1 MRKIIGWV
9 LLGLGAFLLVTAL
22 LLRFWGASAVQKT
35 PLDVN
40 TTTRLSGTAE
50 KLNPSTG
57 EVESLDVKATSVTK
71 ADSRRSDDEVV
82 VFVSTQCLVIDE
94 GDVPDCVDAED
105 PQGRLVSASDD
116 VFATDRQTAQAVNR
130 GDYLPVDAEEHQGL
144 VNKWPF
150 DAEKKTYD
158 YWDGLMGETVAA
170 EFAGVEE
177 IEGLETF
184 RYDVNVSE
192 EEAEVVEGVDGLYST
207 EKSIWVEPNTGSII
221 KQTQHEVRT
230 LPNGDPLLDLN
241 IAFTDDQVSKN
252 VAEAQDSATQ
262 LQLVSSTLPLIG
274 LIAGLVL
281 LVLGAFLVFAGG
293 GRRTA

>member
-1 MRKIIGWV
+1 VRKIIGWV

-22 LLRFWGASAVQKT
+22 LLRFWGAGAVEKT

-40 TTTRLSGTAE
+40 TTTRLTGTAE

-57 EVESLDVKATSVTK
+57 EVESFDVKATSVTK

-94 GDVPDCVDAED
+94 GDAPDCVDAED

-116 VFATDRQTAQAVNR
+116 VFATDRTSAQAVNR
-130 GDYLPVDAEEHQGL
+130 GDYLPVDAQEHEGL

-150 DAEKKTYD
+150 DAQKRTYD
-158 YWDGLMGETVAA
+158 YWDGLLGESVPA
-170 EFAGVEE
+170 EFQGVEE
-177 IEGLETF
+177 IDGLETH
-184 RYDVNVSE
+184 RYDVSVE
-192 EEAEVVEGVDGLYST
+192 EQEAEVVEGVDGIYST

-241 IAFTDDQVSKN
+241 IAFTDDQVAKN
-252 VAEAQDSATQ
+252 VSEAKDSADQ
-262 LQLVSSTLPLIG
+262 LKLVSSTAPLTG

-281 LVLGAFLVFAGG
+281 LVIGAFLVFAG
-293 GRRTA
+293 RRTA

>member
-22 LLRFWGASAVQKT
+22 LLRFWGAGAVEKT

-40 TTTRLSGTAE
+40 TTTRLTGTAE

-94 GDVPDCVDAED
+94 GDAPDCVDAED

-116 VFATDRQTAQAVNR
+116 VFATDRTSAQAVNR
-130 GDYLPVDAEEHQGL
+130 GDYLPVDAQEHEGL

-150 DAEKKTYD
+150 DAQKRTYD
-158 YWDGLMGETVAA
+158 YWDGLLGESVPA
-170 EFAGVEE
+170 EFQGVEE
-177 IEGLETF
+177 IDGLETH
-184 RYDVNVSE
+184 RYDVSVE
-192 EEAEVVEGVDGLYST
+192 EQEAEVVEGVDGIYST

-241 IAFTDDQVSKN
+241 IAFTDDQVAKN
-252 VAEAQDSATQ
+252 VSEAKDSADQ
-262 LQLVSSTLPLIG
+262 LKLVSSTAPLTG

-281 LVLGAFLVFAGG
+281 LVLGAFLVFAG
-293 GRRTA
+293 RRTA